1 MQSINT
7 KRRDFLGV
15 IIAATASALLLP
27 VRAVAALWNKA
38 AFDAIKLDDAAKNL
52 AINAEIPSKDIEII
66 APNRA
71 ENGAIVQ
78 IEVTSRI
85 PNTEAIAVFVEK
97 NPTALIGN
105 FMFSQYQENNLGAM
119 PQIVTRIKMAETS
132 DIKIIVKAG
141 SQYFTAS
148 KNVIVLE
155 SGCD

>member
-1 MQSINT
+1 MQSINS
-7 KRRDFLGV
+7 KRRSFLG
-15 IIAATASALLLP
+15 ILAASLGGALLLP
-27 VRAVAALWNKA
+27 LRAVAALWNKA

-66 APNRA
+66 APDRA

-105 FMFSQYQENNLGAM
+105 FMFSNGTM
-119 PQIVTRIKMAETS
+119 PFVITRIKMAEDS
-132 DIKIIVKAG
+132 DVKVVVKAG
-141 SQYFTAS
+141 EKYYTNS
-148 KNVIVLE
+148 KKVVVLE
-155 SGCD
+155 NGCG